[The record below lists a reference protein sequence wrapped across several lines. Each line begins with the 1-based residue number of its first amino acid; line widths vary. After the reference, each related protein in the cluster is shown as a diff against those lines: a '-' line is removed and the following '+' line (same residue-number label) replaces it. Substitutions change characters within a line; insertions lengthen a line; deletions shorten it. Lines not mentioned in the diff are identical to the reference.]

1 MNQCNSVHNP
11 VVPGF
16 KLIKDEEGIEVDS
29 TFYK

>member
-1 MNQCNSVHNP
+1 MNQCNSTHNM

-16 KLIKDEEGIEVDS
+16 KLTKDEEDIEVDS